1 MLASL
6 VLFLVSVAT
15 GVGLLWVFRRT
26 SDQTAIRATKK
37 RLQARLLELRLY
49 ADDPRVVLAAQ
60 KALLAE
66 NLRYFGL
73 MLRPAIYATVPVV
86 ILLVLLDGFYG
97 RRPLAPGETAV
108 LTATLAAETPPERP
122 VTLEAPPGIA
132 VETPAVH
139 AVASR
144 EVSWRIRVEQPVEG
158 ELRLASDGET
168 AVMPVVAGGGFHYLT
183 ARRVR
188 SRLAWLLAPGAP
200 LLDAEWLEQIELE
213 YPPAEIS
220 YFGIS
225 THWLVWFLVFSMAAA
240 FLLKGRFGVTV

>member
-6 VLFLVSVAT
+6 VLFLISVAT
-15 GVGLLWVFRRT
+15 GIGLLWVFRRT
-26 SDQTAIRATKK
+26 SDQAAIRATKK

-60 KALLAE
+60 KALLKE

-73 MLRPAIYATVPVV
+73 MLRPAVYATVPVV
-86 ILLVLLDGFYG
+86 ILLVVLDGFYG
-97 RRPLAPGETAV
+97 RRPLAPGEATV
-108 LTATLAAETPPERP
+108 LTATLAAATAPEQP
-122 VTLEAPPGIA
+122 VTLETPPGIA
-132 VETPAVH
+132 VETSAAH
-139 AVASR
+139 AVAAR
-144 EVSWRIRVEQPVEG
+144 QVSWRIRAEKPVEG
-158 ELRLASDGET
+158 ELRLVSDGET

-183 ARRVR
+183 AQRVR

-200 LLDAEWLEQIELE
+200 PLEAGWLEQIELE

-220 YFGIS
+220 YFGFS